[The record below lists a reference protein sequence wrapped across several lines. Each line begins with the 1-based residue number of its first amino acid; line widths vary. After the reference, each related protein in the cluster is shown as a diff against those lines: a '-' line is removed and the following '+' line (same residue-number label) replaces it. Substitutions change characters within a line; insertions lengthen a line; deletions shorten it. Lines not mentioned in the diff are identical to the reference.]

1 MSELETYRR
10 RTRDAAKSLNALPLL
25 GPGQPGPPDE
35 KTGERWDRANA
46 LGHVAEML
54 PFWTSQMR
62 GIIGGGTEVGRGE
75 AGQLRRRAG
84 IDSGRVASEE
94 DLRGSV
100 AAGVEGLLLLLDEMR
115 EEDLDR
121 HAHYRSQS
129 GESDVELRQLLD
141 TLLVGHLE
149 EHVQQLE
156 SLRGG

>member
-1 MSELETYRR
+1 
-10 RTRDAAKSLNALPLL
+10 
-25 GPGQPGPPDE
+25 
-35 KTGERWDRANA
+35 
-46 LGHVAEML
+46 
-54 PFWTSQMR
+54 MR

-121 HAHYRSQS
+121 HAHYQSQS

-156 SLRGG
+156 SLR